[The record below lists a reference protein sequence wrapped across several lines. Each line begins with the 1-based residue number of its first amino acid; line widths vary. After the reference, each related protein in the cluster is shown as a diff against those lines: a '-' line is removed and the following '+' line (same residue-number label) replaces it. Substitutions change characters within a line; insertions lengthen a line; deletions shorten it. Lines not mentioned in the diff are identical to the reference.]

1 VARQTPWNDAAVRRL
16 KSIHQEIW
24 EQLKQKPA
32 VHTRPV
38 AYVPRDPF
46 RNETERRYAAQ
57 LALEMKA
64 GVITYYAYQ
73 YFRLPLARG
82 AHYTPDF
89 ASWLPDGRIRLDE
102 VKGFLREAARIRHLM
117 AVERYPQFIWRMLE
131 WKDGR
136 WAEKKV

>member
-1 VARQTPWNDAAVRRL
+1 VTKLRDSHNAIWDA
-16 KSIHQEIW
+16 
-24 EQLKQKPA
+24 LKQKPA
-32 VHTRPV
+32 VHARPI

-117 AVERYPQFIWRMLE
+117 ARERYPQFLWRMLCYE
-131 WKDGR
+131 NGR
-136 WAEKKV
+136 WIERKV

>member
-1 VARQTPWNDAAVRRL
+1 MTKLRDQHN
-16 KSIHQEIW
+16 SIW
-24 EQLKQKPA
+24 EGLKQKPV
-32 VHTRPV
+32 VHERPV

-117 AVERYPQFIWRMLE
+117 AVERYPSFVWRMLCYE
-131 WKDGR
+131 NGR
-136 WAEKKV
+136 WIERKV